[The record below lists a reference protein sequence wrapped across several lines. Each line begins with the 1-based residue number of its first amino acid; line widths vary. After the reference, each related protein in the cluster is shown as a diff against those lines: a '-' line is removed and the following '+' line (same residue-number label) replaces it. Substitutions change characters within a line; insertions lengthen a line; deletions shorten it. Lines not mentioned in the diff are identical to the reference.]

1 MAAQRPPP
9 LIELLES
16 GEKEKW
22 LLETVQSYA
31 LLEKTQTAR
40 PWSVHHVH
48 EYLEAKRPLDGFTP
62 LHLASKMGFASL
74 CTAIVKGGTPNHLV
88 DQRDVRGQTP
98 LMVAAS
104 CSQVDAVKALL
115 EAQADPLMQDD
126 SGKSVLHHAI
136 QKSPNSLNII
146 DILIGARADIEAR
159 DKIGVTPVSLAVCL
173 KNQPCLEA
181 FVKYG
186 CKTINFDREGQTLL
200 DQASVSRRSEST
212 ATSCAK
218 GHTAKSAT
226 WHRWDNLGES
236 EAQKTVL
243 LEDRITRRQLCTS
256 SRVGQADLRRLHAAK
271 PLLC

>member
-22 LLETVQSYA
+22 LVETVQSYA
-31 LLEKTQTAR
+31 LLEETQTAR

-62 LHLASKMGFASL
+62 LHLASKMGFARL
-74 CTAIVKGGTPNHLV
+74 CTAIVKGGAANRLV
-88 DQRDVRGQTP
+88 NQRDVQGQTP

-115 EAQADPLMQDD
+115 EAHADPLMRDD
-126 SGKSVLHHAI
+126 SGKSALHHAI
-136 QKSPNSLNII
+136 QKSPHSLNVI
-146 DILIGARADIEAR
+146 DILLEARADIEAR
-159 DKIGVTPVSLAVCL
+159 DKIGVTPLSLAVCRQ
-173 KNQPCLEA
+173 NQACVEA

-186 CKTINFDREGQTLL
+186 CTAINFDREGQTLL
-200 DQASVSRRSEST
+200 DQALTSRRSESI
-212 ATSCAK
+212 AASCAK
-218 GHTAKSAT
+218 GHNTKGTS
-226 WHRWDNLGES
+226 WHRWDNLGENKV
-236 EAQKTVL
+236 QKTIL
-243 LEDRITRRQLCTS
+243 LEERIIRRQLGIP